1 MNDLTLIRKNLFRK
15 PMRTTLL
22 LISIFVAF
30 LVFAILISF
39 NHSIANFNTLP
50 TRMVTLS
57 KINFTENLPRAHYD
71 RVLRTDG
78 VVAATHLNW
87 FGGYYQDPTK
97 GFMPVFAVE
106 PETYFRVY
114 SEDLQIP
121 AAEREAFFKD
131 PTAMLVA
138 EPIAK
143 KYGWKIGQKIPINS
157 NIFSKADGS
166 HTWQF
171 TLAGVIPTPP
181 SSSETGS
188 VLIHYNYFNETITFG
203 KDRVGWIA
211 FLTASPDLNDKV
223 IQAIDS
229 RFANSSDETSTQDE
243 ATFNKGF
250 AAQLGDIAL
259 VTTLVAGSA
268 FAAILLIVGTTM
280 ALAVRERTNE
290 VGVMKT
296 LGFSSGRVLRMVLA
310 ESLFLALLGAGLGM
324 VGAVV
329 MLKVMTAASGGNMPP
344 IALAPSAVA
353 WSALIAI
360 ALGLIT
366 GAAPAF
372 GAYRLRIT
380 DAFSRR

>member
-1 MNDLTLIRKNLFRK
+1 VNDLTLIRKNLFRK
-15 PMRTTLL
+15 PLRTTLL

-71 RVLRTDG
+71 RILRTDG

-97 GFMPVFAVE
+97 GFMPVFAVD

-121 AAEREAFFKD
+121 AAQREAFFKD

-138 EPIAK
+138 EPVAR
-143 KYGWKIGQKIPINS
+143 KYGWKVGQRIPLNS
-157 NIFSKADGS
+157 NIFSKSDGS

-171 TLAGVIPTPP
+171 TLVGLIPTPP
-181 SSSETGS
+181 GSSQTGS
-188 VLIHYNYFNETITFG
+188 VLIHYDYFNETITFG
-203 KDRVGWIA
+203 KDRVGWIV

-223 IQAIDS
+223 AQAIDE
-229 RFANSSDETSTQDE
+229 RFANSADETSTQDE

-280 ALAVRERTNE
+280 ALAVRERTGE

-296 LGFSSGRVLRMVLA
+296 LGFSSARVLRMVLA
-310 ESLFLALLGAGLGM
+310 ESLFLALLGAGLGLI
-324 VGAVV
+324 GAFV
-329 MLKVMTAASGGNMPP
+329 MLKLMGAASGGNMPP
-344 IALAPSAVA
+344 IALAPSAIA
-353 WSALIAI
+353 WSVLIAI
-360 ALGLIT
+360 ALGLVT
-366 GAAPAF
+366 GAAPAL